1 MDEQTKGG
9 KKQCQRCPRDSFERP
24 VEPSP
29 REACVKVNASCFSS
43 RVIHALPASGA
54 FRRPGPTARRQ
65 VTDDDIVNWW
75 RLNTLAPL
83 AQSIGFKRLPP
94 PRPPLPARWSD
105 TALRGH
111 PAQAILPSP
120 GPEPAAELSSWAAL
134 TRCKDFPPER
144 IPLQLFRLLLCVT
157 HQRVG
162 ISAAA
167 SLPGG

>member
-1 MDEQTKGG
+1 M
-9 KKQCQRCPRDSFERP
+9 
-24 VEPSP
+24 
-29 REACVKVNASCFSS
+29 
-43 RVIHALPASGA
+43 L
-54 FRRPGPTARRQ
+54 
-65 VTDDDIVNWW
+65 
-75 RLNTLAPL
+75 
-83 AQSIGFKRLPP
+83 
-94 PRPPLPARWSD
+94 RWLSLL
-105 TALRGH
+105 ALRGFLH
-111 PAQAILPSP
+111 RVPPFQPDGATLLCEATLPELILPSP